1 MRAATS
7 PEGSRSP
14 RVRRVTPASM
24 AEAGIALTLPKVSVK
39 SVAESLGVSIV
50 AIYNNIDDLCALK
63 ALVAE
68 EILRRWSPPLPADD
82 ESMHDALLAL
92 ASAMRE
98 LVHSNPGIAEYL
110 IGLTPSSI
118 DALRMADAVQTRYRL
133 RYDLTPKQATW
144 AVITVVEHALALA
157 EMVYNDARR
166 DREYDDAIAARTDL
180 DTLPGAYDTVD
191 RGPDGMFLWSMRT
204 VVVGTLALI
213 QAPDFER
220 V

>member
-1 MRAATS
+1 MDAPGTS
-7 PEGSRSP
+7 EGSRSP
-14 RVRRVTPASM
+14 RKRRVTPETM
-24 AEAGIALTLPKVSVK
+24 AEAGIALTLPKVTVK
-39 SVAESLGVSIV
+39 SIAESLGVSIV

-68 EILRRWSPPLPADD
+68 GILRRWSPPLPGDD
-82 ESMHDALLAL
+82 ESMHDALLSL

-118 DALRMADAVQTRYRL
+118 DALRMADAVQTRYRV

-144 AVITVVEHALALA
+144 AVITVVEHAIALA
-157 EMVYNDARR
+157 EIVYNGARR
-166 DREYDDAIAARTDL
+166 DREYDAAIAARTDL
-180 DTLPGAYDTVD
+180 DTLPGAYDTID

-204 VVVGTLALI
+204 VVVGTLTLI
-213 QAPDFER
+213 EAPDFEQA
-220 V
+220 

>member
-1 MRAATS
+1 MGMNAPAS
-7 PEGSRSP
+7 HSSRK
-14 RVRRVTPASM
+14 RRVTLENM

-68 EILRRWSPPLPADD
+68 EILRRWSPPLPGGH
-82 ESMHDALLAL
+82 ESMHDALLRF
-92 ASAMRE
+92 SIAMRD
-98 LVHSNPGIAEYL
+98 LVHKNPGIADYL
-110 IGLTPSSI
+110 VGLTPSAI
-118 DALRMADAVQTRYRL
+118 DTIRMIDAVQTRYRV
-133 RYDLTPKQATW
+133 RYDLTAKQATW
-144 AVITVVEHALALA
+144 SVTNVAEHALALGAMVHHSSVRPPELDA
-157 EMVYNDARR
+157 E
-166 DREYDDAIAARTDL
+166 IATRSDL
-180 DTLPGAYDTVD
+180 DTLPEAHDNID

-213 QAPDFER
+213 RDPDFEK

>member
-1 MRAATS
+1 MDQPAS
-7 PEGSRSP
+7 PSP
-14 RVRRVTPASM
+14 RKRRVTPQTM

-50 AIYNNIDDLCALK
+50 AIYNNIDDLCYLK

-68 EILRRWSPPLPADD
+68 EILRRWSPPLPGDD
-82 ESMHDALLAL
+82 ESMHDALLTL

-118 DALRMADAVQTRYRL
+118 DAIRMADSVQTRYRT

-144 AVITVVEHALALA
+144 AVITVCEHALALA
-157 EMVYNDARR
+157 EMVYNSARR

-204 VVVGTLALI
+204 VVVGTLELI
-213 QAPDFER
+213 EASDFEQA
-220 V
+220 

>member
-1 MRAATS
+1 MHAPTNS
-7 PEGSRSP
+7 EGHSP
-14 RVRRVTPASM
+14 RKRRVTPETM

-50 AIYNNIDDLCALK
+50 AIYNNIDDLGSLK

-68 EILRRWSPPLPADD
+68 EILRRWSPPLPGDD
-82 ESMHDALLAL
+82 ESIHDALLTL

-118 DALRMADAVQTRYRL
+118 DALRMADAVQTRYRI

-157 EMVYNDARR
+157 EVVYNNARR

-204 VVVGTLALI
+204 VVVGTLTLI
-213 QAPDFER
+213 AAPDFER

>member
-1 MRAATS
+1 MDQLAS
-7 PEGSRSP
+7 PSP
-14 RVRRVTPASM
+14 RKRRVTPQTM

-50 AIYNNIDDLCALK
+50 AIYNNIDDLCSLK

-68 EILRRWSPPLPADD
+68 ESLRRGSPPLPGDD

-118 DALRMADAVQTRYRL
+118 DAIRMADSVQTRYRT

-144 AVITVVEHALALA
+144 AVITVCEHALALA
-157 EMVYNDARR
+157 EMVYNSARR

-204 VVVGTLALI
+204 VVVGTLELI
-213 QAPDFER
+213 EAPDFEQA
-220 V
+220 

>member
-1 MRAATS
+1 MDQPAS
-7 PEGSRSP
+7 PTP
-14 RVRRVTPASM
+14 RKRRVTPQTM

-50 AIYNNIDDLCALK
+50 AIYNNIDDLCSLK

-68 EILRRWSPPLPADD
+68 EILRRWSPPLPGDD
-82 ESMHDALLAL
+82 ESMHDALLTL

-118 DALRMADAVQTRYRL
+118 DAIRMADSVQTRYRT
-133 RYDLTPKQATW
+133 RYDLTPKQAAW
-144 AVITVVEHALALA
+144 AVIAVCEHALALA
-157 EMVYNDARR
+157 EMVYNSARR

-204 VVVGTLALI
+204 VVVGTLELI
-213 QAPDFER
+213 ESPDFEQA
-220 V
+220 

>member
-1 MRAATS
+1 MHEPTN
-7 PEGSRSP
+7 PEGRSP
-14 RVRRVTPASM
+14 RKRRVTPQTM

-50 AIYNNIDDLCALK
+50 AIYNNIDDLGSLK

-68 EILRRWSPPLPADD
+68 EILRRWSPPLPGDD
-82 ESMHDALLAL
+82 ESMHDALLTL

-118 DALRMADAVQTRYRL
+118 DAIRMADSVQTRYRT

-144 AVITVVEHALALA
+144 AVITVCEHALALA
-157 EMVYNDARR
+157 EMVYNSARR

-204 VVVGTLALI
+204 VVVGTLELI
-213 QAPDFER
+213 EAPDFEQA
-220 V
+220 

>member
-1 MRAATS
+1 
-7 PEGSRSP
+7 
-14 RVRRVTPASM
+14 M
-24 AEAGIALTLPKVSVK
+24 AEAGIELTLPKVSVK

-50 AIYNNIDDLCALK
+50 AIYNNIDDLCSLK

-68 EILRRWSPPLPADD
+68 EILRRWSAPLPGDD
-82 ESMHDALLAL
+82 ESMHDALLTLAAAL
-92 ASAMRE
+92 RE

-118 DALRMADAVQTRYRL
+118 DAIRMADTVQTRYRV

-144 AVITVVEHALALA
+144 AVITVCEHALALA
-157 EMVYNDARR
+157 EMVYNSARR
-166 DREYDDAIAARTDL
+166 DREYDEVIAARTDL
-180 DTLPGAYDTVD
+180 DTLPGAYDNVD

-204 VVVGTLALI
+204 VVVGTLTLI
-213 QAPDFER
+213 EAPDFEQ

>member
-1 MRAATS
+1 MNQPAT
-7 PEGSRSP
+7 PEGHKTP
-14 RVRRVTPASM
+14 RKRRVTPETM
-24 AEAGIALTLPKVSVK
+24 AEAGIALTLPKVTVK

-68 EILRRWSPPLPADD
+68 EILRRWSPPLPGDD
-82 ESMHDALLAL
+82 ESMDNALLTL

-118 DALRMADAVQTRYRL
+118 DGLRMADAVQTRYRV

-144 AVITVVEHALALA
+144 AVITVVEHAVALA
-157 EMVYNDARR
+157 EIVYNNARR
-166 DREYDDAIAARTDL
+166 DREYDAAIAARTDL
-180 DTLPGAYDTVD
+180 ETLPGAYDNID

-204 VVVGTLALI
+204 VVVGTLAMI
-213 QAPDFER
+213 AAPDFEQA
-220 V
+220 

>member
-1 MRAATS
+1 MDQPATS
-7 PEGSRSP
+7 PERGSP
-14 RVRRVTPASM
+14 RKRRVTAETM
-24 AEAGIALTLPKVSVK
+24 AEAGIALTLPRVTVK
-39 SVAESLGVSIV
+39 SVAQSLGVSIV
-50 AIYNNIDDLCALK
+50 AIYNNIEDLCALK

-82 ESMHDALLAL
+82 ESMHDALLTL

-118 DALRMADAVQTRYRL
+118 DAIRMADVVQTRYRV

-157 EMVYNDARR
+157 EIVYNDARR

-180 DTLPGAYDTVD
+180 DTLPGAYDTID
-191 RGPDGMFLWSMRT
+191 RGPDGMFVWSMRT
-204 VVVGTLALI
+204 VVVGTLALV
-213 QAPDFER
+213 QAPDFEQA
-220 V
+220 